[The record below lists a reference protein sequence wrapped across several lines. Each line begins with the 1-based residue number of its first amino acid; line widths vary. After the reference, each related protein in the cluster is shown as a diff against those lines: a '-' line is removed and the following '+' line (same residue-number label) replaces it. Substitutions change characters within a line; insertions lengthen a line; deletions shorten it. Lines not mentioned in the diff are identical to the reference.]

1 MPSETRQGENMS
13 GTFRVL
19 VVDDSPTIR
28 RHVVQKLEPMGFH
41 ITEAS
46 SGEEALD
53 LTLEH
58 TFDLVVS
65 DIEMGTI
72 TGVQLCRVFRGD
84 PTMSDIAFVLL
95 TAAKEAKTRF
105 WGRNAGADAYL
116 AKEDMDE
123 KLLPA
128 VQELM
133 KGRTPRASI
142 RPELSGTPLERVSAV
157 LDHHL
162 FDVVVQS
169 EVRRLMDHVHDRI
182 VFGDKVLEL
191 AAEVIGCPYLV
202 LHLLGPGGPTYSIR
216 ARGPWPKGDATP
228 GLAAL
233 AIPEKSMNVTRTTV
247 EPDPRFGPG
256 HNVIGGR
263 SFSCEIRV
271 RDEPLGSLQVFGGS
285 HSCAETDIR
294 SVKLIAEALGVVVKS
309 LFLVEDTQLLALT
322 DGLTGLY
329 NRRHASKRLE
339 EEIARARRNN
349 TGLCVAMC
357 DVDHFK
363 AINDEFGH
371 GAGDHVLQQI
381 ADSLTE
387 YVRRNDV
394 VSRWGGEEFLVIF
407 SEIKLTAARIVA
419 ERLRGRLASTPQVEG
434 GPEKISVSIGLAMLR
449 QGVTADELIEQ
460 ADQAL
465 YRAKARGRNRV
476 EVAGEERRSMPS
488 TVVEKQDGGARKPVV
503 DKQDDA
509 KQADTK

>member
-1 MPSETRQGENMS
+1 MPSEANQGGKAP

-19 VVDDSPTIR
+19 VVDDSPSIR
-28 RHVVQKLEPMGFH
+28 RRVVQKLETMSFH

-46 SGEEALD
+46 SGEEALA
-53 LTLEH
+53 LTLEQ

-65 DIEMGTI
+65 DIEMGSI

-84 PTMSDIAFVLL
+84 PGMADIAFVLL
-95 TAAKEAKTRF
+95 TATKEAKTRF
-105 WGRNAGADAYL
+105 WGRNAGADVYL

-123 KLLPA
+123 LLLPTI
-128 VQELM
+128 EKLM
-133 KGRTPRASI
+133 KGRTPRDSV
-142 RPELSGTPLERVSAV
+142 RPELTGTPLERVSAV

-182 VFGDKVLEL
+182 EFGSKVLEL
-191 AAEVIGCPYLV
+191 TAEVIGCPYLV
-202 LHLLGPGGPTYSIR
+202 LHLLGPGGPTYSVR
-216 ARGPWPKGDATP
+216 ARGPWPEGDSTA

-233 AIPEKSMNVTRTTV
+233 AIPEKSLAATHTTV
-247 EPDPRFGPG
+247 APDPKFGSG
-256 HNVIGGR
+256 HIAVGGR
-263 SFSCEIRV
+263 CHTCEIRV
-271 RDEPLGSLQVFGGS
+271 RDETLGSLQVFGGPNV
-285 HSCAETDIR
+285 CAETDVR
-294 SVKLIAEALGVVVKS
+294 TVTLIADALGVVVKS
-309 LFLVEDTQLLALT
+309 LFLMEETQLLALT

-371 GAGDHVLQQI
+371 SAGDRVLKQI

-387 YVRRNDV
+387 YVRRNDI

-407 SEIKLTAARIVA
+407 SEIKLAAARIVA
-419 ERLRGRLASTPQVEG
+419 ERLRGRLATTPEVEG
-434 GPEKISVSIGLAMLR
+434 GPQQISVSIGLATLGR
-449 QGVTADELIEQ
+449 DSSADSLIEQ

-476 EVAGEERRSMPS
+476 EVAGEDRRSMS
-488 TVVEKQDGGARKPVV
+488 SAIIAATSGGDRN
-503 DKQDDA
+503 
-509 KQADTK
+509 QADTK

>member
-1 MPSETRQGENMS
+1 
-13 GTFRVL
+13 
-19 VVDDSPTIR
+19 VVDDSPSIR
-28 RHVVQKLEPMGFH
+28 RRVVQKLQTLGFH

-46 SGEEALD
+46 SGEEALA
-53 LTLEH
+53 LTLEQ

-65 DIEMGTI
+65 DIEMGSI

-84 PTMSDIAFVLL
+84 PGMADIAFILL
-95 TAAKEAKTRF
+95 TATKEAKTRF

-123 KLLPA
+123 ELLPA
-128 VQELM
+128 VERLM
-133 KGRTPRASI
+133 QGRTPRDSV
-142 RPELSGTPLERVSAV
+142 RPELTGTPLERVSAV

-169 EVRRLMDHVHDRI
+169 EVRRLMDHAHDRLE
-182 VFGDKVLEL
+182 FGAKVLEL
-191 AAEVIGCPYLV
+191 TAEVIGCPYLV
-202 LHLLGPGGPTYSIR
+202 LHLLGPGGPTYCVR
-216 ARGPWPKGDATP
+216 ARGPWPDGESTA

-233 AIPEKSMNVTRTTV
+233 AIPEKSLAATHTV
-247 EPDPRFGPG
+247 VAPDPRFGTG
-256 HNVIGGR
+256 ENAIGGR
-263 SFSCEIRV
+263 CHVCEIRV
-271 RDEPLGSLQVFGGS
+271 RDETLGTLQVFGGANT
-285 HSCAETDIR
+285 CAETDVR
-294 SVKLIAEALGVVVKS
+294 TVALIADALGVVVKS
-309 LFLVEDTQLLALT
+309 LFLMEETQLLALT

-371 GAGDHVLQQI
+371 SAGDRVLQQI

-387 YVRRNDV
+387 YVRRNDI

-419 ERLRGRLASTPQVEG
+419 ERLRGRLASAPQVDG
-434 GPEKISVSIGLAMLR
+434 GPEQISVSIGLATLGR
-449 QGVTADELIEQ
+449 DSTADSLIEQ

-465 YRAKARGRNRV
+465 YRAKARGRNRI
-476 EVAGEERRSMPS
+476 EVAGEERRSKPS
-488 TVVEKQDGGARKPVV
+488 TIHQKSSG
-503 DKQDDA
+503 DD
-509 KQADTK
+509 QNQVDTK

>member
-1 MPSETRQGENMS
+1 MPSESRQGKNALDA
-13 GTFRVL
+13 FRVL
-19 VVDDSPTIR
+19 VVDDSPSIR
-28 RHVVQKLEPMGFH
+28 GRVVQKLESLGYE

-46 SGEEALD
+46 SGEEALA

-65 DIEMGTI
+65 DIEMDQI

-84 PTMSDIAFVLL
+84 PGMEDIPFVLL
-95 TAAKEAKTRF
+95 TAAKAAKTRF
-105 WGRNAGADAYL
+105 WGRNAGADVYL

-123 KLLPA
+123 MLLPA

-133 KGRTPRASI
+133 DGRTRRGDL
-142 RPELSGTPLERVSAV
+142 RPELTGTPLERVAAV

-182 VFGDKVLEL
+182 EFGEKVLEL
-191 AAEVIGCPYLV
+191 AVEVVGCPYLV
-202 LHLLGPGGPTYSIR
+202 LQLLGPGGPTYSIL
-216 ARGPWPKGDATP
+216 ARGPWPEGSHTP

-233 AIPEKSMNVTRTTV
+233 AIPEENLGATKTTV
-247 EPDPRFGPG
+247 QRDPKFGKG
-256 HNVIGGR
+256 KHVVIGH
-263 SFSCEIRV
+263 SSTFDITV
-271 RDEPLGSLQVFGGS
+271 RGEKLGALKVFGGANV
-285 HSCAETDIR
+285 CGTTDLR
-294 SVKLIAEALGVVVKS
+294 SAKLIADALGVVVKS
-309 LFLVEDTQLLALT
+309 LFLLEETQLLALT

-339 EEIARARRNN
+339 EEIARARRNK

-363 AINDEFGH
+363 AINDEYGH
-371 GAGDHVLQQI
+371 SAGDRVLQQI
-381 ADSLTE
+381 GRSLTE
-387 YVRRNDV
+387 YVRRNDIV
-394 VSRWGGEEFLVIF
+394 ARWGGEEFLVIF

-419 ERLRGRLASTPQVEG
+419 ERLRGRLANTPQVSG
-434 GPEKISVSIGLAMLR
+434 GPGQISVSIGLARL
-449 QGVTADELIEQ
+449 GSGSTAQSMIEE

-476 EVAGEERRSMPS
+476 EVAGEERRSGTSIVAARPDTLSDTPS
-488 TVVEKQDGGARKPVV
+488 
-503 DKQDDA
+503 
-509 KQADTK
+509 

>member
-1 MPSETRQGENMS
+1 
-13 GTFRVL
+13 
-19 VVDDSPTIR
+19 
-28 RHVVQKLEPMGFH
+28 VQKLETMSFD
-41 ITEAS
+41 ITEAG
-46 SGEEALD
+46 SGEEALA

-65 DIEMGTI
+65 DIEMDAI

-84 PTMSDIAFVLL
+84 PGMADIAFVLL
-95 TAAKEAKTRF
+95 TAAKDAKTRF
-105 WGRNAGADAYL
+105 WGRNAGADIYL

-128 VQELM
+128 IAKLM
-133 KGRTPRASI
+133 EGRTPRDSV
-142 RPELSGTPLERVSAV
+142 RPELTGTPLERVSAV

-162 FDVVVQS
+162 FDVVLQS

-182 VFGDKVLEL
+182 EFGDKVLEL

-216 ARGPWPKGDATP
+216 ARGPWPEGNTTA

-233 AIPEKSMNVTRTTV
+233 AIPEQSVGATHTTV
-247 EPDPRFGPG
+247 EADPKFGTG
-256 HNVIGGR
+256 QNAVGGR
-263 SFSCEIRV
+263 SHTCEIRV
-271 RDEPLGSLQVFGGS
+271 RDETLGALQIFGGPNVCGDIDVRS
-285 HSCAETDIR
+285 AE
-294 SVKLIAEALGVVVKS
+294 LIADALGVVVKS
-309 LFLVEDTQLLALT
+309 LFLMEETQLLALT

-329 NRRHASKRLE
+329 NRRHATKRLD

-371 GAGDHVLQQI
+371 SAGDHVLQQI
-381 ADSLTE
+381 ANSLTE
-387 YVRRNDV
+387 YVRRNDI

-419 ERLRGRLASTPQVEG
+419 ERLRGRLANAPQVEG

-449 QGVTADELIEQ
+449 QGTTGDTLIEQ

-476 EVAGEERRSMPS
+476 EVAGEERRSRTS
-488 TVVEKQDGGARKPVV
+488 LVAQKQAESKRN
-503 DKQDDA
+503 
-509 KQADTK
+509 QADTK

>member
-1 MPSETRQGENMS
+1 MPSEANQGGKAP

-19 VVDDSPTIR
+19 VVDDSPSIR
-28 RHVVQKLEPMGFH
+28 RRVVQKLETMSFH

-46 SGEEALD
+46 SGEEALA
-53 LTLEH
+53 LTLEQ

-65 DIEMGTI
+65 DIEMGSI

-84 PTMSDIAFVLL
+84 PGMADIAFVLL
-95 TAAKEAKTRF
+95 TATKEAKTRF
-105 WGRNAGADAYL
+105 WGRNAGADVYL
-116 AKEDMDE
+116 AKEDMDDL
-123 KLLPA
+123 LLPTI
-128 VQELM
+128 EKLM
-133 KGRTPRASI
+133 KGRTPRVSV
-142 RPELSGTPLERVSAV
+142 RPELTGTPLERVSAV

-182 VFGDKVLEL
+182 EFGSKVLEL
-191 AAEVIGCPYLV
+191 TAEVIGCPYLV
-202 LHLLGPGGPTYSIR
+202 LHLLGPGGPTYSVR
-216 ARGPWPKGDATP
+216 ARGPWPEGDSTA

-233 AIPEKSMNVTRTTV
+233 AIPEKSLAATHTTV
-247 EPDPRFGPG
+247 APDPKFGSG
-256 HNVIGGR
+256 HIAVGGR
-263 SFSCEIRV
+263 CHTCEIRV
-271 RDEPLGSLQVFGGS
+271 RDETLGSLQVFGGPNV
-285 HSCAETDIR
+285 CAETDVR
-294 SVKLIAEALGVVVKS
+294 TVTLIADALGVVVKS
-309 LFLVEDTQLLALT
+309 LFLMEETQLLALT

-371 GAGDHVLQQI
+371 SAGDRVLKQI

-387 YVRRNDV
+387 YVRRNDI

-407 SEIKLTAARIVA
+407 SEIKLAAARIVA
-419 ERLRGRLASTPQVEG
+419 ERLRGRLATTPEVEG
-434 GPEKISVSIGLAMLR
+434 GPQQISVSIGLATLGR
-449 QGVTADELIEQ
+449 DSSADSLIEQ

-476 EVAGEERRSMPS
+476 EVAGEDRRSMS
-488 TVVEKQDGGARKPVV
+488 SAIIAATSGGDRN
-503 DKQDDA
+503 
-509 KQADTK
+509 QADTK